1 MSTNVQRD
9 TYARSIKVNEKLSIE
24 HDYPHFNTD
33 QMHMHEKIN
42 FEFNT
47 FSVFILF
54 SSDAMS

>member
-9 TYARSIKVNEKLSIE
+9 TYARSIYVNEKLSIE
-24 HDYPHFNTD
+24 HDYPHFYSD

-47 FSVFILF
+47 FIVLISF
-54 SSDAMS
+54 SGDALS

>member
-9 TYARSIKVNEKLSIE
+9 TYAWSIYVKEKLSIE
-24 HDYPHFNTD
+24 HDYPHFYSD

-54 SSDAMS
+54 SGDALS